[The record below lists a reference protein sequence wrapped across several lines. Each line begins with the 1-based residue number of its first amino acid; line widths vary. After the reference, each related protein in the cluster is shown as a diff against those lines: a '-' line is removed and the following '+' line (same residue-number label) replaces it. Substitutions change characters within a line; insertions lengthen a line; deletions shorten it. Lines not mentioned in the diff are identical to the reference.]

1 MQGKTTIR
9 YHVTSARM
17 TCIQITSKTNVNED
31 VEKRE
36 ALWTLDGM
44 QIDVATMEKN
54 MEAFWKN

>member
-1 MQGKTTIR
+1 
-9 YHVTSARM
+9 M